1 MKSKI
6 LDNYEFCFFYQNE
19 ERKIHNLYGPAFIWK
34 DNNEMSEYFINN
46 VKYSNFIEYIKAV
59 INIKFNTNEK

>member
-1 MKSKI
+1 MKSQ
-6 LDNYEFCFFYQNE
+6 LYNSQGYYFYQNKE
-19 ERKIHNLYGPAFIWK
+19 GKLHNLYGPAFIWT
-34 DNNEMSEYFINN
+34 DNNEMSQYFINN